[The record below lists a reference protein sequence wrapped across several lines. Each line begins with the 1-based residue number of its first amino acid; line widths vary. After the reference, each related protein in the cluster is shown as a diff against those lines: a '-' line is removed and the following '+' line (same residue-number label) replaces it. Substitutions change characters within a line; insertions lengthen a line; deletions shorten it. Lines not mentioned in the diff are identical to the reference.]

1 MQEVLNFA
9 MFFLLVT
16 LVPAVIF
23 FLAAAIDK
31 YRNK

>member
-1 MQEVLNFA
+1 MQDVLNFG
-9 MFFLLVT
+9 MFLLLVA
-16 LVPAVIF
+16 LVPAVLL